1 MFENTMF
8 LRDHR
13 LPELPDDIK
22 RALGM
27 DPSPSVRKLPSKKV
41 SVATKAKRKRTRA
54 SRKANR

>member
-8 LRDHR
+8 LRNR
-13 LPELPDDIK
+13 MAPELPEDIK

-27 DPSPSVRKLPSKKV
+27 ETGVGERKRPTKKV
-41 SVATKAKRKRTRA
+41 SMKTKSRRRDARA